1 MTLIEVALHVKTGLL
16 AHRARYAG
24 LCFGS
29 CFLPDPTP
37 RGTYLNLVIY
47 RPPRP
52 PLPIPPWLSSLHVA
66 AMPKPTQLTPFGYAL
81 AGALGGCFSN
91 AIIYPLDT
99 VKTRIQA
106 ATAGTSDE
114 DKLDILSVLDS
125 ILREEGFMGYYRGFL
140 ATMLNTFSM
149 QYAYFFFYSFVR
161 TSYIKRLALK
171 RPSGTTA
178 PPLSTAAE
186 LILGAAAGALAQI
199 FTIPVAVIATRQQI
213 GRSLEKPNGKAK
225 IADPE
230 NGSTEAEK
238 DVEYDD
244 SFLGV
249 AREIIA
255 EEGVTGL
262 WLGLKPG
269 LVLTVNPAI
278 TYGMYER
285 VKSILLLA
293 KGETNNNAK
302 LNPWMAFTVGA
313 LSKALATVV
322 TYPYIMAK
330 VRIQARSADT
340 EEAEAE
346 HVPPPKHKKPHHK
359 TGHHVSAL
367 TVLARVWQR
376 NGFRGWYQG
385 MNAQLIKAVI
395 TQAFLFMSKDQ
406 FEHWALAIMVLF
418 WRLRGRP

>member
-1 MTLIEVALHVKTGLL
+1 M
-16 AHRARYAG
+16 
-24 LCFGS
+24 S
-29 CFLPDPTP
+29 
-37 RGTYLNLVIY
+37 
-47 RPPRP
+47 
-52 PLPIPPWLSSLHVA
+52 
-66 AMPKPTQLTPFGYAL
+66 KPTQLTPFGYAL

-91 AIIYPLDT
+91 A

-106 ATAGTSDE
+106 ASADE
-114 DKLDILSVLDS
+114 EKLSIIGVLER
-125 ILREEGFMGYYRGFL
+125 ILREEGFLGYYRGFV

-161 TSYIKRLALK
+161 TSYIKRLAAK
-171 RPSGTTA
+171 RPAGTAA

-213 GRSLEKPNGKAK
+213 GRSLDRPKKFKSKGKDKATDLEASASPSDEKVQ
-225 IADPE
+225 E
-230 NGSTEAEK
+230 EEEEEE
-238 DVEYDD
+238 EYDD
-244 SFLGV
+244 SLLGV

-285 VKSILLLA
+285 VKSLMLA
-293 KGETNNNAK
+293 ARGETNANAK
-302 LNPWMAFTVGA
+302 LSPWMAFTVGA

-330 VRIQARSADT
+330 VRIQARSAD
-340 EEAEAE
+340 
-346 HVPPPKHKKPHHK
+346 HHPLPHHNKPHHK
-359 TGHHVSAL
+359 SGHHVGAL
-367 TVLARVWQR
+367 TVLARVWRR
-376 NGFRGWYQG
+376 NGFLGWYQG
-385 MNAQLIKAVI
+385 MSAQLIKAVV
-395 TQAFLFMSKDQ
+395 TQALLFMSKDQ
-406 FEHWALAIMVLF
+406 FEHWALAIMVF
-418 WRLRGRP
+418 FYRLRRTSP

>member
-1 MTLIEVALHVKTGLL
+1 M
-16 AHRARYAG
+16 
-24 LCFGS
+24 S
-29 CFLPDPTP
+29 
-37 RGTYLNLVIY
+37 
-47 RPPRP
+47 
-52 PLPIPPWLSSLHVA
+52 
-66 AMPKPTQLTPFGYAL
+66 KPTQLTPFGYAL

-91 AIIYPLDT
+91 ALVYPLDI

-106 ATAGTSDE
+106 ATAESGASDE
-114 DKLDILSVLDS
+114 EKLSILGVLER
-125 ILREEGFMGYYRGFL
+125 ILREEGFMGYYKGFM

-161 TSYIKRLALK
+161 SSYIKRLAAK
-171 RPSGTTA
+171 RPAGSAA

-186 LILGAAAGALAQI
+186 LLLGAAAGAMAQI

-213 GRSLEKPNGKAK
+213 GRSLDGPKKPKSKGKGKA
-225 IADPE
+225 AEGDVE
-230 NGSTEAEK
+230 SNGSISDGEE
-238 DVEYDD
+238 DEYDD

-255 EEGVTGL
+255 EEGVSGL

-285 VKSILLLA
+285 VKSVMLIA
-293 KGETNNNAK
+293 KGETNANAK
-302 LNPWMAFTVGA
+302 LSPWMAFTVGA

-330 VRIQARSADT
+330 VRIQARSADAEDA
-340 EEAEAE
+340 EEE
-346 HVPPPKHKKPHHK
+346 HLSLPKHNKPHHK
-359 TGHHVSAL
+359 SGHHHVGAL
-367 TVLARVWQR
+367 TVLARVWRR
-376 NGFRGWYQG
+376 NGFLGWYQG
-385 MNAQLIKAVI
+385 MSAQLIKAVV

-418 WRLRGRP
+418 YRLRSAKP